1 MSNPSRVAKIAKE
14 ISEIAEWNRTNL
26 RKESHFNWESL
37 ILFTFLM
44 LLPVGVYLLIK

>member
-14 ISEIAEWNRTNL
+14 ITDIAEFRKSKL
-26 RKESHFNWESL
+26 RYEKHFNVKSL